1 MSEVE
6 RHRLLNPLP
15 LPRHL
20 RRSRVGGN
28 LGATL
33 FLDSRLRGNDGKNR
47 LGGVGV

>member
-6 RHRLLNPLP
+6 RHCLLNPLP

-33 FLDSRLRGNDGKNR
+33 FLDSRLRGNDDKIAS
-47 LGGVGV
+47 GGVGV